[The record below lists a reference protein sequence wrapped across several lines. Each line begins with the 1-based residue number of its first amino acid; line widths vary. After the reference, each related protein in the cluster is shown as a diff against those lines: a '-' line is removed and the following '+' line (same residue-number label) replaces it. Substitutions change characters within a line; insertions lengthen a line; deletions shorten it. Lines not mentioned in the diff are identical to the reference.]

1 MEKPPEDLLD
11 RVENYFDKPL
21 IKKQD
26 LQIIFEVCYADNM
39 LNEFERLSFTGKY
52 VNGLL
57 RVLKSST
64 SIPEVENTDNLK
76 KDLSENMENIISQL
90 TEIIS
95 NADKKNKISIEE
107 NYLKLSQISLQ
118 NLQSLAEDLDKIK
131 IYLNHIKRDDLNK
144 TS

>member
-1 MEKPPEDLLD
+1 MEKLPEDLLD

-26 LQIIFEVCYADNM
+26 LQIIFEVCNANNM

-64 SIPEVENTDNLK
+64 NIPEVENTDNLK
-76 KDLSENMENIISQL
+76 KDLSENMEKIISQL

-95 NADKKNKISIEE
+95 NAEKKNKVSIEE

>member
-64 SIPEVENTDNLK
+64 NIPEVENTDNLK

>member
-1 MEKPPEDLLD
+1 MEKLPEDLLD
-11 RVENYFDKPL
+11 RVENYFNKPL

-26 LQIIFEVCYADNM
+26 LQIIFEVCNANNK

-57 RVLKSST
+57 RVLKSCT
-64 SIPEVENTDNLK
+64 NIPEVENTDNLK
-76 KDLSENMENIISQL
+76 KDLSENMEKIISQL

>member
-1 MEKPPEDLLD
+1 MEKLPEDLLD

-26 LQIIFEVCYADNM
+26 LQIIFEVCNTNNK

-64 SIPEVENTDNLK
+64 NIPEVENTDNLK
-76 KDLSENMENIISQL
+76 KDLSENIENIISQL

-95 NADKKNKISIEE
+95 NVDKKNKISIEE